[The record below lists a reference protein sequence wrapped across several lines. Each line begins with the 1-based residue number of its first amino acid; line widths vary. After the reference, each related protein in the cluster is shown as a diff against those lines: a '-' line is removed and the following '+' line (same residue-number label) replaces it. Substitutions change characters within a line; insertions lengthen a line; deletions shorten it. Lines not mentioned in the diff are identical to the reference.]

1 MNYVYTDKP
10 IELAANHVADV
21 LKEHLSNSERVL
33 WLMTGGSGLLIS
45 VLASKKLEGTPNLL
59 NLFVTLT
66 DERFGPVGHKD
77 ENWQQLL
84 DMGFDLPSANLYRP
98 LIGENTV
105 STATKFADWLDE
117 KLEITDYSIGLFGL
131 GTDGHTAGIK
141 PHSPA
146 VTASSLAVSYKGD
159 DFERVTIGFSVI
171 RQIDEAIIQVSGDNK
186 RKVLRELIFDS
197 LPLDTQPAQILKE
210 IPNLT
215 IYSNNPKEE
224 QS

>member
-10 IELAANHVADV
+10 IELAADHVADV
-21 LKEHLSNSERVL
+21 LKEHLSNGERVL
-33 WLMTGGSGLLIS
+33 WLMTGGSGIAIS
-45 VLASKKLEGTPNLL
+45 VLASKKLEDTDLS

-66 DERFGPVGHKD
+66 DERFGLLGHKD

-117 KLEITDYSIGLFGL
+117 KLEIADYSIGLFGL

-146 VTASSLAVSYKGD
+146 VTASGLAVSYKGD

-171 RQIDEAIIQVSGDNK
+171 RQINEAILQVSGDDK
-186 RKVLRELIFDS
+186 RKVLHELIFDT
-197 LPLDTQPAQILKE
+197 LALDTQPAQILKE

>member
-10 IELAANHVADV
+10 IELAADHVADV
-21 LKEHLSNSERVL
+21 LKEHLSNGERVL
-33 WLMTGGSGLLIS
+33 WLMTGGSGIAIS
-45 VLASKKLEGTPNLL
+45 VLASKKLEDTDLS

-66 DERFGPVGHKD
+66 DERFGLLGHKD

-117 KLEITDYSIGLFGL
+117 KLEIADYSIGLFGL

-146 VTASSLAVSYKGD
+146 VTASGLTVSYKGD

-171 RQIDEAIIQVSGDNK
+171 RQINEAILQVSGDDK
-186 RKVLRELIFDS
+186 RKVLHELIFDT
-197 LPLDTQPAQILKE
+197 LALDTQPAQILKE